1 MAERGGGGGEVTAAD
16 GRSRKGGG
24 GGGGGLVDGVMGL
37 MGDIRWASMLGPSSL
52 LE

>member
-16 GRSRKGGG
+16 GPESEGR
-24 GGGGGLVDGVMGL
+24 GGGGGLVDRVMGL

>member
-16 GRSRKGGG
+16 GRSRK
-24 GGGGGLVDGVMGL
+24 GGGGLVDGVMGL

>member
-16 GRSRKGGG
+16 GRSRKGG